1 MSSHG
6 DLQQWRAESQPG
18 RTVVT
23 LTGELDVSSVDEVRG
38 LLADTVRATPVVDVD
53 LTGLTFIDSTILGA
67 LIAAHRDA
75 ASLGGSL
82 TLLNP
87 TGHVRRVL
95 IVTGVLPLL
104 GADKPGSARAEVP

>member
-1 MSSHG
+1 MARRVAAWPHG
-6 DLQQWRAESQPG
+6 AD
-18 RTVVT
+18 

-38 LLADTVRATPVVDVD
+38 LLTGTIRATPVVDVD

-75 ASLGGSL
+75 ATSGGCL

-95 IVTGVLPLL
+95 TVTGVLPLL
-104 GADKPGSARAEVP
+104 GADRPGTARPQVP